1 MDPSAFL
8 EVEYGAEEGPLTD
21 LTEDDIVLL
30 DDEPEFEEPGLSNYA
45 RITFIVINK
54 IYFQPLL
61 ALSDLRPAWEFLPH

>member
-30 DDEPEFEEPGLSNYA
+30 DDEPEFEEPGLSM
-45 RITFIVINK
+45 I
-54 IYFQPLL
+54 
-61 ALSDLRPAWEFLPH
+61 S

>member
-30 DDEPEFEEPGLSNYA
+30 DDEPEFEEPGLSNDIMIFH
-45 RITFIVINK
+45 RHQKNIFSLCG
-54 IYFQPLL
+54 F
-61 ALSDLRPAWEFLPH
+61 

>member
-30 DDEPEFEEPGLSNYA
+30 DDEPEFEEPGLLDGAMIISIVDRACLQSCSCCTLGYIVCA
-45 RITFIVINK
+45 RRD
-54 IYFQPLL
+54 Y
-61 ALSDLRPAWEFLPH
+61 